1 MIPMSRRGLLGTAPV
16 AAPLGLIDAHVFAG
30 CRIATPDILATMAI
44 QR

>member
-1 MIPMSRRGLLGTAPV
+1 MTLLSRRGLLRTAPI
-16 AAPLGLIDAHVFAG
+16 APSLGLIGPSFAG

>member
-1 MIPMSRRGLLGTAPV
+1 MNLLSRRGLLRTAPI
-16 AAPLGLIDAHVFAG
+16 AASFGLIGPGFAS